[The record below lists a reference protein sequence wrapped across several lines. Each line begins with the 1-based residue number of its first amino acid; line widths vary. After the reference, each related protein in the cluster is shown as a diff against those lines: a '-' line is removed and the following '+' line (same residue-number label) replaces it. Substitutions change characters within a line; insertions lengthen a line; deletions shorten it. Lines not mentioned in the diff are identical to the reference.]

1 MSPAKNRSRRNGF
14 KSRRQKGPEGDV
26 TPNGAEGEK
35 EGGKGGR
42 KRGRKETSLCLLCP
56 FSVRNFHLLLL
67 HLITSATRVLS
78 TIICYFI

>member
-1 MSPAKNRSRRNGF
+1 MSPAKNRSRRKRF

-56 FSVRNFHLLLL
+56 SSAKNFHLLLL
-67 HLITSATRVLS
+67 HLITSAAWALS
-78 TIICYFI
+78 IIFCYFV